1 MNKLIKI
8 GLVSLIMLAIG
19 CSTKKNDSQ
28 TESSTTAQQTEN
40 SSKKDGIQNDGEGEY
55 KTTETGAKLYIEPKE
70 EVEEKKPEPDLTG
83 VEITEEIVKDME
95 EQAEMFEKVLDT
107 VKEDCRK

>member
-8 GLVSLIMLAIG
+8 GLVSLIMLTIG

-83 VEITEEIVKDME
+83 VEITEENFRNFPETSKNS
-95 EQAEMFEKVLDT
+95 
-107 VKEDCRK
+107 CRK

>member
-8 GLVSLIMLAIG
+8 GLASLMVFTIG

-28 TESSTTAQQTEN
+28 AESSTTMQQTEN

-55 KTTETGAKLYIEPKE
+55 RTTETGAKLYIEPKE
-70 EVEEKKPEPDLTG
+70 EVEEKIAGKH
-83 VEITEEIVKDME
+83 
-95 EQAEMFEKVLDT
+95 
-107 VKEDCRK
+107 